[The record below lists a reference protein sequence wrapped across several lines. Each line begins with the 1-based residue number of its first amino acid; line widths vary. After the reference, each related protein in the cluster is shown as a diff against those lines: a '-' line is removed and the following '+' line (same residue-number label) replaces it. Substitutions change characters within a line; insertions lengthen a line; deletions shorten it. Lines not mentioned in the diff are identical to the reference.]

1 MTMTMMHQMLSRTR
15 VLGSSA
21 IGAIS
26 GRRGGVQPR
35 ALPLLLLA
43 LQQQGRARAY
53 STSSNNSSNNNSNNN
68 NKPKLDQ
75 SAMGQSEQ
83 GKKNQG
89 RWFIFGIHP
98 FALFAA
104 LTLLYSGYNMAIK
117 PTLQDIDLV
126 RHTEDQVKR
135 MRTVEQA
142 AQAAQ
147 TQAAQDLPSF
157 TDAEVARFPF
167 GEKEIIFVLG
177 APGSG
182 KGTNSAR
189 LVDDLGFVHLSAGD
203 LLRAEQ
209 MREGSQYGRKIA
221 HYIREG
227 LIVPHTVTIRLLQN
241 AIMDHP
247 DKQLFLVDGFPRNVE
262 QAREFEK
269 TVCEP
274 RLVLFFDCPED
285 VLVARLMERG
295 KTSGRADDNKESIK
309 KRFLTYLFATS
320 PVILDYAKKGKLI
333 RIGSNRPVDEVY
345 GETRQRMVEY
355 MREREAEKEEKE

>member
-1 MTMTMMHQMLSRTR
+1 MLQMLSRTR
-15 VLGSSA
+15 VLGS
-21 IGAIS
+21 IS
-26 GRRGGVQPR
+26 RRGMQPR
-35 ALPLLLLA
+35 TPLLV
-43 LQQQGRARAY
+43 QQRQSRARGY
-53 STSSNNSSNNNSNNN
+53 STNSSGS
-68 NKPKLDQ
+68 KPKLDQ
-75 SAMGQSEQ
+75 SGMGQSEQ

-98 FALFAA
+98 FALFSAI
-104 LTLLYSGYNMAIK
+104 TLLYSGYNMAIK

-135 MRTVEQA
+135 MKTVEQTAAA
-142 AQAAQ
+142 AQAQ
-147 TQAAQDLPSF
+147 TQAQAQAQGLPSF
-157 TDAEVARFPF
+157 TDEEVARFPF
-167 GEKEIIFVLG
+167 AEKEIIFVLG

-209 MREGSQYGRKIA
+209 LREGSQYGRKIA

-247 DKQLFLVDGFPRNVE
+247 DKQLFLVDGFPRNME
-262 QAREFEK
+262 QALEFEK
-269 TVCEP
+269 TVCKP
-274 RLVLFFDCPED
+274 KLVLFFDCPED
-285 VLVARLMERG
+285 ILVGRLLERG

-320 PVILDYAKKGKLI
+320 PVILDYAKQGKLI
-333 RIGSNRPVDEVY
+333 RIASNRPMDEVY
-345 GETRQRMVEY
+345 AETRQRMLEY
-355 MREREAEKEEKE
+355 VREREEEEKESTQ

>member
-1 MTMTMMHQMLSRTR
+1 
-15 VLGSSA
+15 
-21 IGAIS
+21 
-26 GRRGGVQPR
+26 
-35 ALPLLLLA
+35 
-43 LQQQGRARAY
+43 
-53 STSSNNSSNNNSNNN
+53 
-68 NKPKLDQ
+68 
-75 SAMGQSEQ
+75 
-83 GKKNQG
+83 
-89 RWFIFGIHP
+89 
-98 FALFAA
+98 
-104 LTLLYSGYNMAIK
+104 

-142 AQAAQ
+142 AQTAQ
-147 TQAAQDLPSF
+147 TQAAQAAQDLPSF

-274 RLVLFFDCPED
+274 KLVLFFDCPED